1 MASFVGNNGVIKL
14 NSTWTKGSSTAPTGG
29 TGTVVAELRN
39 YSIDTTADTI
49 ETSVMGNDTRRYV
62 KGMSTWSGSADV
74 FWDPQHW
81 DTTGMN
87 PAGSGSFVGDA
98 TLVLAIYPEGDVS
111 SSDRVMFGEIIVT
124 GYSVTGS
131 MDGLIEATVSFQGS
145 GPLYYSAAG

>member
-29 TGTVVAELRN
+29 TGTVVAEVRS

-49 ETSVMGNDTRRYV
+49 ETTVMGRDVRTYV

-74 FWDPQHW
+74 YWDPTHW
-81 DTTGMN
+81 AVAGMN
-87 PAGSGSFVGDA
+87 PAGSNSFVGDG
-98 TLVLAIYPEGDVS
+98 TLILAIYPEGDVG
-111 SSDRVMFGEIIVT
+111 SSDKVMFGEIIVT

-145 GPLYYSAAG
+145 GALYYSTAG